1 MKEAVFN
8 VEGMSCK
15 HCISTITDGL
25 MERQGILHVE
35 VSLEK
40 GTVRVGFLEEEVSE
54 DIMKKTMEELG
65 YVVK

>member
-8 VEGMSCK
+8 VKGMSCK
-15 HCISTITDGL
+15 HCISAITEGL
-25 MERQGILHVE
+25 MERDGILQVE

-54 DIMKKTMEELG
+54 DIMKKTMEDLG
-65 YVVK
+65 YVVE